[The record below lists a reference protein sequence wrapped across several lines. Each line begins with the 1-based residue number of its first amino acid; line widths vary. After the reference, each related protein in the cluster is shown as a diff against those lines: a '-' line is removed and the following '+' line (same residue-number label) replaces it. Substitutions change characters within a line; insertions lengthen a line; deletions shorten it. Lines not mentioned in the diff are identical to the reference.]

1 MRHGDYE
8 HAGFTLPDLLAV
20 AWFFSVWIGYSLVI
34 ENTAK
39 GRSGLNA
46 LMDGYRDI
54 WMEQLLGRELRMV
67 DAQVTAA
74 LQNGTAFFA
83 STSLIAIGGA
93 LTLLRSTEEILT
105 VVATLPFGVATSRDL
120 WELKMIG
127 LAVIFV
133 YAFFKFAW
141 SYRLFNYFAIM
152 VGAAP
157 PPAAK
162 DTAEA
167 QAFAHRAAR
176 LCADAGRAFNRGQR
190 AFFFALGYLG
200 WFLGPLPLALT
211 TAGVVVVMPGGG
223 NSIRIARRA
232 FDAKLADATIAGV
245 GRRGGLSHPHQ
256 NGDDRDDQHR
266 DAGGEHRNDA
276 LAPIGAET
284 DAVGERQLWRAVA
297 GTLRRSRANIG
308 RHRWIPL

>member
-1 MRHGDYE
+1 MPL
-8 HAGFTLPDLLAV
+8 FTLPDILALGWFLA
-20 AWFFSVWIGYSLVI
+20 AWTGYSILI
-34 ENTAK
+34 EKTAK

-46 LMDGYRDI
+46 LMNGYRDE
-54 WMEQLLGRELRMV
+54 WMERLLARDMRMV

-105 VVATLPFGVATSRDL
+105 VVSVLPYASPPSRAL
-120 WELKMIG
+120 WELKMLG

-157 PPAAK
+157 PPSEK

-167 QAFAHRAAR
+167 QSFAHRAAR
-176 LCADAGRAFNRGQR
+176 LCADAGRHFNRGQR

-211 TAGVVVVMPGGG
+211 TTGILVVMW
-223 NSIRIARRA
+223 RRQFASESRKA
-232 FDAKLADATIAGV
+232 FGSTRD
-245 GRRGGLSHPHQ
+245 GL
-256 NGDDRDDQHR
+256 
-266 DAGGEHRNDA
+266 
-276 LAPIGAET
+276 IG
-284 DAVGERQLWRAVA
+284 
-297 GTLRRSRANIG
+297 
-308 RHRWIPL
+308 